1 MTPVH
6 KKVRRFGIPKI
17 VFHLK
22 IKKTLKY
29 FINFFLIRKKKNPC
43 NARDCLGNTLKW
55 LKLFKSLEIKIF

>member
-1 MTPVH
+1 MRTFMTPVH

-29 FINFFLIRKKKNPC
+29 FINFLIRKKKIP
-43 NARDCLGNTLKW
+43 AMPETVW
-55 LKLFKSLEIKIF
+55 ETH

>member
-29 FINFFLIRKKKNPC
+29 FINFFLIRKKK
-43 NARDCLGNTLKW
+43 
-55 LKLFKSLEIKIF
+55 KSLQCQIMVGKHTEMDKIV

>member
-6 KKVRRFGIPKI
+6 KKVPRYGIPKI

-29 FINFFLIRKKKNPC
+29 FINFFLIRKKKSLQC
-43 NARDCLGNTLKW
+43 Q
-55 LKLFKSLEIKIF
+55 KLFGKHIEMVKIV

>member
-29 FINFFLIRKKKNPC
+29 FINFFLIRKKK
-43 NARDCLGNTLKW
+43 
-55 LKLFKSLEIKIF
+55 KSLQCQRLFGKHTEMVKIV